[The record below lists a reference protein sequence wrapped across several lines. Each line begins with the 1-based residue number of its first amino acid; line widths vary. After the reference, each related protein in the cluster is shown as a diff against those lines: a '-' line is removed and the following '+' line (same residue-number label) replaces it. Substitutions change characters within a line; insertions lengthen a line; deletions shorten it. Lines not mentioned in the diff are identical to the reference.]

1 MSVTTGF
8 FYEDLRLGM
17 SATLE
22 RQVTDEEI
30 RRFSE
35 ISGDTNPVHLDEAF
49 AKTTRFG
56 GRIAQGMLG
65 ASFISAV
72 IGSKLPGYG
81 TIYLSQNLSF
91 RAPVRLGDTVITE
104 AVVTE
109 LRPEKSRILL
119 KTTCRVGAT
128 VVIDGEALV
137 MVPKRG

>member
-1 MSVTTGF
+1 MSVTAGF
-8 FYEDLRLGM
+8 CYEDLDLGM

-35 ISGDTNPVHLDEAF
+35 ISGDTNPVHLDA
-49 AKTTRFG
+49 AYAAGTRFG

-72 IGSKLPGYG
+72 IGSRLPGYG
-81 TIYLSQNLSF
+81 TIYLSQSLRF
-91 RAPVRLGDTVITE
+91 RAPVRLGDIVVTE

-109 LRPEKSRILL
+109 LRPEKSRVVLR
-119 KTTCRVGAT
+119 TTCRVGAT